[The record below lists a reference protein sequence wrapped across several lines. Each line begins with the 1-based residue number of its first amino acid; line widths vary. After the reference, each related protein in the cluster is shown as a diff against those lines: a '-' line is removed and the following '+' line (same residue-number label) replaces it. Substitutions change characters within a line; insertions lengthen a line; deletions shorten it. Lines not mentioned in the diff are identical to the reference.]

1 MSYDRAPS
9 ITLLELWERRS
20 AKNNLY
26 FSGFLGGLQVAL
38 LRDGERPHPT
48 RPDETVVVW
57 RLVASERQ
65 PRDAVPKAAARPPER
80 DPAPGPPVA
89 QPPRWRRAS
98 WSLPGAAAALPPR
111 GHAGQAGAGVG
122 RDRARL
128 RARGRSGRRDP
139 VLRFRPRGRGTLT
152 CFPTWAGWAMPSRKS
167 LITHDRRWALILRRD
182 RRCFWVL
189 GWLWMLQA
197 VVSLV
202 VIRWLVAL

>member
-1 MSYDRAPS
+1 MSYDRGPS
-9 ITLLELWERRS
+9 ITLLELWERQS
-20 AKNNLY
+20 SKGNQY
-26 FSGFLGGLQVAL
+26 FSGYWGNLSVAL

-48 RPDETVVVW
+48 RPDETITVW

-65 PRDAVPKAAARPPER
+65 PREAAPKAAARPPER